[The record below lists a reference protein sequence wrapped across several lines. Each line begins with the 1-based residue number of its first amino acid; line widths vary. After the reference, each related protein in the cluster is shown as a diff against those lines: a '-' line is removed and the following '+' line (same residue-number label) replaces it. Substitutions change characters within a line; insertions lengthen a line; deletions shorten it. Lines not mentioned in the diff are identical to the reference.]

1 MLLSVSG
8 RTAKPHTTLELRVMQ
23 MRDLTCCSYVSLIVD
38 TRNITGRHRPG
49 NAWATLAPIPPLDSG
64 SLLKGG
70 GGVQGCGL
78 STTVMQRRD
87 KRAAF
92 ALHTGERRYR
102 WTATCRFPR
111 LMGNH
116 RSTVVRRYVFPQPLV
131 VLGSI
136 LRRNT
141 VTLVNR

>member
-1 MLLSVSG
+1 MLVSVSG
-8 RTAKPHTTLELRVMQ
+8 RTAKPHTTLELHVMH
-23 MRDLTCCSYVSLIVD
+23 MRDLTCSSYVSLIVD
-38 TRNITGRHRPG
+38 TRNITGRHRHG
-49 NAWATLAPIPPLDSG
+49 NAWATLAPIPPLGSG
-64 SLLKGG
+64 SLLKGV

-78 STTVMQRRD
+78 RTFVLQRRD

-92 ALHTGERRYR
+92 ALHTGERCCE
-102 WTATCRFPR
+102 WMATCRFPR
-111 LMGNH
+111 LKLNH
-116 RSTVVRRYVFPQPLV
+116 RSTVVRRYVLSQPLV